1 MTQEELRQHVE
12 DAFKEQAQRA
22 FDQGWNAALVSVAF
36 AMENMKALGDT
47 ATSFAAFVREF
58 KRDES

>member
-1 MTQEELRQHVE
+1 MNE
-12 DAFKEQAQRA
+12 DDVKQVIAEAAKEA
-22 FDQGWNAALVSVAF
+22 FDLGWNTVLITVAT

-58 KRDES
+58 KRDDTQ

>member
-1 MTQEELRQHVE
+1 MDKDGYHGY
-12 DAFKEQAQRA
+12 DAEKVIKEATKEA
-22 FDQGWNAALVSVAF
+22 FDLGWNTALVSVAT

-58 KRDES
+58 RR